1 MRARDEVVIEDH
13 RSRWVVRVSEN
24 ISLRSVTHQII
35 EKIKEVNHDT
45 PKNGLIIDLK
55 ERSLHISEIEKLKA
69 EIEEKCKISVYQVF
83 SNTSDLLHQRRK
95 PQHLSELPETFAYDK
110 AFYIRSSIRCGR
122 VADFEGPVV
131 LLGNLNAGGSL
142 KSTGA
147 VCILGECSGE
157 VWAGS
162 SGDVNAFLFAF
173 SFKPVRVRIGD
184 CFIGASD
191 VPADLYG
198 GPVMCSITGS
208 EITMRKYPEEILSK
222 GCVTVE

>member
-1 MRARDEVVIEDH
+1 MVIEDH
-13 RSRWVVRVSEN
+13 GSRWVARVSEN
-24 ISLRSVTHQII
+24 IPMRSVTHQII
-35 EKIKEVNHDT
+35 EKINEVNRDT
-45 PKNGLIIDLK
+45 PKTSVIIDLK

-69 EIEEKCKISVYQVF
+69 EVEQNCKISVSQVF
-83 SNTSDLLHQRRK
+83 SNTSDMLHQRRK
-95 PQHLSELPETFAYDK
+95 PQKQAELTEFFSYDK

-142 KSTGA
+142 KSTGSI
-147 VCILGECSGE
+147 CILGECSGE

-162 SGDVNAFLFAF
+162 SGDANAFLFALNF
-173 SFKPVRVRIGD
+173 RPVRVRIGD

-198 GPVMCSITGS
+198 GPVMCGVTGG
-208 EITMRKYPEEILSK
+208 EITMRKHPEENISK
-222 GCVTVE
+222 GCVTIE